1 MHFSGMIHCGMNMF
15 PVMKYFIVSFEHYVT
30 YVTGQ
35 MSGYLVV
42 LLKYGLLKL
51 EKVNN
56 TP

>member
-1 MHFSGMIHCGMNMF
+1 
-15 PVMKYFIVSFEHYVT
+15 MKYFIVSFEHYVT